1 MGSRRKTPRR
11 PGRIVRA
18 PLRALSVAVPAVLVA
33 SRLAAQVPDTAVAP
47 GDTLDAIPVAPVVV
61 TVLRTPLSLPAVPYA
76 VTVETSP
83 RLGGPGLTLAERI
96 GMAPGVQVDNRYAF
110 SEGDRISVRGFGA
123 RSQFGVR
130 GVKVL
135 VDGIPATLP
144 DGQTSL
150 SHLDPWRVTRAEV
163 LRGPASSLWGNA
175 AGGVIRLE
183 TGSTP
188 PTGSSG
194 DGTVMIGAHGLRRG
208 AAEGAWSGT
217 AGAIQASVTAFSWDG
232 FRSHAAADKLY
243 GSARGEWR
251 RGRDE
256 LSVVAHGVDYTARA
270 AGSLSA
276 AQLAEDRF
284 QAHPF
289 NVVQGVGEA
298 ASQLQAGLNWRH
310 TFGASGPEDA
320 RVPVLEVTAWG
331 MGRSLDNPIPPAVID
346 LTRRAAG
353 IRSSLRGTSPVA
365 DRSVS
370 WVVGIDAE
378 GLRDDRLNF
387 ENDGGERGPRTLDQ
401 AERVTSVAPFVE
413 LAGRLAGPVRALAG
427 LRWDGYRFSA
437 DDRLVSATN
446 PDDSGSR
453 TLSALSPS
461 FGVVAE
467 LGAASVYGNVAS
479 SFETPT
485 TTELVNRPDASG
497 GFNPALDPQ
506 RALSVEAGVRGRL
519 GRRAAVHAAAYR
531 SRIHDALIPFEVPD
545 APGRSFFRNAGE
557 AVHRGVELDAW
568 AAPGGGVT
576 VRASYAWTDARFVS
590 FTTGSGEHSGNRVPG
605 VAPHRAAASVAS
617 ELPGG
622 GRLELT
628 ERYVSSVPVD
638 DANTAYAPAHAL
650 TSISIAAPVLRIG
663 QGTLELFG
671 GVDNLLDRQHISSVV
686 VNAFGGRY
694 YEPGPGRTGHIG
706 IRVAAR

>member
-1 MGSRRKTPRR
+1 MESRRRLPESVPRAR
-11 PGRIVRA
+11 LLASSV
-18 PLRALSVAVPAVLVA
+18 LLSALLVA
-33 SRLAAQVPDTAVAP
+33 SRLAAQVPDTATVPA
-47 GDTLDAIPVAPVVV
+47 DTLDAIPVAPVLV
-61 TVLRTPLSLPAVPYA
+61 TVLRTPLTLPAVPYA
-76 VTVETSP
+76 VTVESAP
-83 RLGGPGLTLAERI
+83 RVGGPGLTLRERI

-150 SHLDPWRVTRAEV
+150 SHVDPWRVTRAEV

-183 TGSTP
+183 TASTP
-188 PTGSSG
+188 LPGSSG
-194 DGTVMIGAHGLRRG
+194 GGTVMVGAHGLRRG
-208 AAEGAWSGT
+208 AAEGAWSGNT
-217 AGAIQASVTAFSWDG
+217 GGIQASITAFSWDG

-243 GSARGEWR
+243 GSMHGEWR
-251 RGRDE
+251 RGRDA

-276 AQLAEDRF
+276 AQLTEDRF

-289 NVVQGVGEA
+289 NVVQAVGEA
-298 ASQLQAGLNWRH
+298 ASQLQAGLTWRRA
-310 TFGASGPEDA
+310 FGAGGPEHA
-320 RVPVLEVTAWG
+320 GVPVLEVTAWG
-331 MGRSLDNPIPPAVID
+331 MGRSLDNPIPPVVID
-346 LTRRAAG
+346 LTRRAGG
-353 IRSSLRGTSPVA
+353 IRSSLRGTSPIA
-365 DRSVS
+365 DRVVT
-370 WVVGIDAE
+370 WVLGFDAE
-378 GLRDDRLNF
+378 ALRDDRLNF
-387 ENDGGERGPRTLDQ
+387 ENDGGERGTRTLDQ
-401 AERVTSVAPFVE
+401 AERVSSVAPFVE

-461 FGVVAE
+461 FGMVAE

-497 GFNPALDPQ
+497 GFNPELDPQ
-506 RALSVEAGVRGRL
+506 RALSVEAGMRGRL

-568 AAPGGGVT
+568 AAPAEGVT

-590 FTTGSGEHSGNRVPG
+590 FTTGTGEHSGNRVPG
-605 VAPHRAAASVAS
+605 VAPHRAAASVAWK
-617 ELPGG
+617 LRGG
-622 GRLELT
+622 VRLELT

-638 DANTAYAPAHAL
+638 DANTAQAPAHAL
-650 TSISIAAPVLRIG
+650 TSLNAASPPLRLG
-663 QGTLELFG
+663 HGTLELFG
-671 GVDNLLDRQHISSVV
+671 GVGNLLDRQHISSVV

-706 IRVAAR
+706 IRVTAR